1 MPATKQERVRT
12 YARTLFPYPWR
23 RFMGRRTVRRR
34 VQGVDLYLPWSHL
47 LPDYARSKPSYGQN
61 LVELAAGLAA
71 RASEPQSPLRI
82 LDIGA
87 NIGDS
92 TLQLIARTDA
102 RVLCVEGD
110 PYWAG
115 YLRMNVG
122 GNPRVTVEEVLLT
135 ASDGDWSASAPVR
148 EHGTTRFVQ
157 DTVRLGA
164 LPAVS
169 ARELRARNP
178 EFERIRLIK
187 SDTDGFDPVLV
198 PAAAT
203 AWRDAGPVLFFEFDP
218 ILARAAD
225 GRDPNQVWTALAD
238 LGYSRLAIWDN
249 GGDRL
254 GQLDI
259 ADAAEQART
268 LEPRPVEYGYY
279 FWDVAACRADD
290 ESAIA
295 VFDELVPE
303 RFSVHGTWR

>member
-1 MPATKQERVRT
+1 
-12 YARTLFPYPWR
+12 
-23 RFMGRRTVRRR
+23 MGRRTVRRR